1 MLFLVLLQCGSTD
14 AIGRAAATSHL
25 QQECTTDK
33 LSRENARG
41 DYLCGHNFLIIVA
54 MIGAILG
61 AATSIGSSIYG
72 GIKAHKAEKKYR
84 KEMADLNKKQNDWY
98 NQRMNEDY
106 TQRADVQRLLNSSR
120 EAAER
125 QINSARARQAVSGGT
140 DESVMAAQES
150 ANAGLADATAQI
162 ASQAGAYKD
171 AVDKQNQQNI
181 SANAARNMQYYAQA
195 AQNAQTAASAGMQ
208 AGMGVVGADMQAK
221 LNNGKGLFEGLF
233 KKK

>member
-1 MLFLVLLQCGSTD
+1 
-14 AIGRAAATSHL
+14 
-25 QQECTTDK
+25 
-33 LSRENARG
+33 
-41 DYLCGHNFLIIVA
+41 
-54 MIGAILG
+54 
-61 AATSIGSSIYG
+61 
-72 GIKAHKAEKKYR
+72 
-84 KEMADLNKKQNDWY
+84 
-98 NQRMNEDY
+98 
-106 TQRADVQRLLNSSR
+106 
-120 EAAER
+120 
-125 QINSARARQAVSGGT
+125 
-140 DESVMAAQES
+140 MAAQES
-150 ANAGLADATAQI
+150 DNAGLAYATAQI